1 MFHFPHSI
9 VTCDLYNNRVPLL
22 RPSSLLCV
30 IALFCAIFPQALA
43 PIGAIFGAPVSGT
56 IADKWGRK
64 TALIFSGLPYIIGYL
79 ILSYAHYLPTALS
92 FKALALTGR
101 FITGVGMGWAGSVGP
116 VSQSTH

>member
-1 MFHFPHSI
+1 MCYYFI
-9 VTCDLYNNRVPLL
+9 
-22 RPSSLLCV
+22 LCN
-30 IALFCAIFPQALA
+30 FPQALA

-64 TALIFSGLPYIIGYL
+64 TALVFSGVPYIIGYL
-79 ILSYAHYLPTALS
+79 ILSYAHDSPTALS

-116 VSQSTH
+116 VSQLINISIALNHTYVLSMPSLHFI